1 MVVGRVKEEIG
12 GPEGPRYTTPAPA
25 GLLAPGRSPK
35 TIPAREGERWT
46 GRSGGQAQSSRL
58 SEVGPHGIS
67 LLSPAPQ
74 VGRVP
79 VPHVSMRARPRAA
92 KPAAR

>member
-12 GPEGPRYTTPAPA
+12 GPEGPRYSTPAPA
-25 GLLAPGRSPK
+25 GLRAPGRSPK
-35 TIPAREGERWT
+35 TIPLERVSAGLGGRVAKHSPRGSARL
-46 GRSGGQAQSSRL
+46 AL
-58 SEVGPHGIS
+58 GIS

-79 VPHVSMRARPRAA
+79 VPHVSMRARPGAA